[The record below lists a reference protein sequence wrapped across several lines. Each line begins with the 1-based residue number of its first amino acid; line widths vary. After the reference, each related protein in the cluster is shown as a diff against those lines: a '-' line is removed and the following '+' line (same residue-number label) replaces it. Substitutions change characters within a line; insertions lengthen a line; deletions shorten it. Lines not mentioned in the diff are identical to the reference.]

1 MYINNDQFKERRIR
15 AAKEDIRKGGSEL
28 SRSALEDLK
37 EYANTC
43 DAESPA
49 DLKSELMDLA
59 MQMQLARPSMAV
71 LWNVMQRWI
80 ELLEGM
86 PLETMDAAREFGIE
100 QAGNLQTMSVKA
112 GQSIVQ
118 LLSPQIPPGSVILTH
133 SYSTTVLAVLES
145 MQTAECRV
153 IITEARPGIE
163 GRRLA
168 RALSEMK
175 IETTYIT
182 EAQLGCFIDYADFV
196 LLGADSVLEDG
207 SVVNKAGTYLV
218 ALAAKDHSVPVF
230 VAAEGFKHSHRHAD
244 EIELEE
250 MDADE
255 LQLPNIDFVRPR
267 NIYFDVTPAR
277 LVSCWVDETGARTDF
292 SQASK
297 PMPAGFL
304 SDAVARRKKSGS
316 TTR

>member
-43 DAESPA
+43 DAESPT

-86 PLETMDAAREFGIE
+86 PLDTMDAAREFGIE
-100 QAGNLQTMSVKA
+100 QAANLQAMSVSA
-112 GQSIVQ
+112 GKSIVQ

-182 EAQLGCFIDYADFV
+182 EAQLGNFIHYADFV

-207 SVVNKAGTYLV
+207 AVVNKAGTYLV
-218 ALAAKDHSVPVF
+218 ALAARDHNVPVLI
-230 VAAEGFKHSHRHAD
+230 AAEGFKHSHRLTS

-255 LQLPNIDFVRPR
+255 LQLPAVEFVRPR
-267 NIYFDVTPAR
+267 NIYFDITPAR
-277 LVSCWVDETGARTDF
+277 LISVWIDESGARTDF
-292 SQASK
+292 TQASK
-297 PMPAGFL
+297 EMPADFL
-304 SDAVARRKKSGS
+304 RAAIEKGKQSRS
-316 TTR
+316 

>member
-1 MYINNDQFKERRIR
+1 MYINNDQFKARRIR
-15 AAKEDIRKGGSEL
+15 AIKEDIRKGGSEL

-37 EYANTC
+37 EYGNTC

-49 DLKSELMDLA
+49 DLKNELLDLA

-80 ELLEGM
+80 EALAAM
-86 PLETMDAAREFGIE
+86 PLETGMDAAREFAIE
-100 QAGNLQTMSVKA
+100 QAQTLQQTSVQA
-112 GQSIVQ
+112 GKTIVQ
-118 LLSPQIPPGSVILTH
+118 TVSPQIPPGSVILIH
-133 SYSTTVLAVLES
+133 SYSTTVLSVLET
-145 MQTAECRV
+145 MQTADCKV
-153 IITEARPGIE
+153 IMTEARPGVE

-168 RALSEMK
+168 RALSEFK
-175 IETTYIT
+175 ISTTYIT
-182 EAQLGCFIDYADFV
+182 EAQLGCFMPQADLV

-218 ALAAKDHSVPVF
+218 ALAAKDLQVPVW
-230 VAAEGFKHSHRHAD
+230 VLAESFKHSHRRTD

-255 LQLPNIDFVRPR
+255 LQLPAIEFVEPR
-267 NIYFDVTPAR
+267 NMYFDVTPAR
-277 LVSCWVDETGARTDF
+277 LVHCWVDEAGARTDF

-297 PMPAGFL
+297 PIPAGFL
-304 SDAVARRKKSGS
+304 QDVI
-316 TTR
+316 TRSRAKRQG

>member
-15 AAKEDIRKGGSEL
+15 AAKEDVRKGGSEL

-37 EYANTC
+37 EYSNTC
-43 DAESPA
+43 DADSPA
-49 DLKSELMDLA
+49 DLKSELLDLA

-80 ELLEGM
+80 EQLENM
-86 PLETMDAAREFGIE
+86 PQDTMDAAREYGIE
-100 QAGNLQTMSVKA
+100 QAEMLQKMSLQAGKA
-112 GQSIVQ
+112 IVQ
-118 LLSPQIPPGSVILTH
+118 AMSPQIPPGSVILTH
-133 SYSTTVLAVLES
+133 SYSTTVLAILET
-145 MQTAECRV
+145 MQTADCRV

-182 EAQLGCFIDYADFV
+182 EAQLGCFIDQADVV
-196 LLGADSVLEDG
+196 LLGADSVLDDG

-218 ALAAKDHSVPVF
+218 ALAARDHAVPVF
-230 VAAEGFKHSHRHAD
+230 FVAESFKHSRRRAD

-250 MDADE
+250 MEADE
-255 LQLPNIDFVRPR
+255 LQLPVIEFIHPR
-267 NIYFDVTPAR
+267 NIYFDVTPSR
-277 LVSCWVDETGARTDF
+277 LISCWVDEAGARTDF

-297 PMPAGFL
+297 AMPAGFL
-304 SDAVARRKKSGS
+304 QDAIAKRQKS
-316 TTR
+316 

>member
-15 AAKEDIRKGGSEL
+15 AVKEDVRKGGSEL

-59 MQMQLARPSMAV
+59 MQMQLVRPSMAV
-71 LWNVMQRWI
+71 LWNMMQRWI
-80 ELLEGM
+80 DQLAGM
-86 PLETMDAAREFGIE
+86 PEDAMDNARQYAME
-100 QAGNLQTMSVKA
+100 QAEALQQMSVQA
-112 GQSIVQ
+112 GRSIVQ
-118 LLSPQIPPGSVILTH
+118 ALSPQIPPGSVILTH
-133 SYSTTVLAVLES
+133 SFSTTVLAVLET
-145 MQTAECRV
+145 MQTADCKV
-153 IITEARPGIE
+153 IMTEARPGIE

-175 IETTYIT
+175 IETTYIA
-182 EAQLGCFIDYADFV
+182 EAQLGCFIDYADVV

-218 ALAAKDHSVPVF
+218 ALAAKDHGVPVV
-230 VAAEGFKHSHRHAD
+230 VAAESFKHSHRRAD

-250 MDADE
+250 MAEDE
-255 LQLPNIDFVRPR
+255 LQLPAIDFVRAR

-277 LVSCWVDETGARTDF
+277 LISCWVDEGGARTDF
-292 SQASK
+292 SNESK
-297 PMPAGFL
+297 AMPAGFL
-304 SDAVARRKKSGS
+304 QDAITKRKNRS
-316 TTR
+316 